1 MRRRPQGSHHW
12 RTGPEAHQ
20 HVARRT
26 AEPQHPHG
34 ASPVHS
40 TDQCL
45 LQEDRHAH
53 ALSLYFVLYNFV
65 RMHKALRMSPAMAAG
80 VADHLWSMEDIVAL
94 IDARAPKPGKH
105 EPYKKRVAA

>member
-1 MRRRPQGSHHW
+1 
-12 RTGPEAHQ
+12 
-20 HVARRT
+20 
-26 AEPQHPHG
+26 
-34 ASPVHS
+34 
-40 TDQCL
+40 
-45 LQEDRHAH
+45 
-53 ALSLYFVLYNFV
+53 VLYNFV